1 MTDTTE
7 IHEPIADS
15 SETDVATAV
24 GAAAQIAGRW
34 AHTPGEQRAA
44 VLRRIADLLDESTDE
59 LVDAAD
65 AETALGRP
73 RLSGEVA
80 RTTGQLRMF
89 ADVVQRGSE
98 LDVIVSEAD
107 DAAARPDVR
116 RVMRAIGPVAVFS
129 ASNFPFA
136 FSVAGGDTA
145 SALAAGC
152 PVVVKAH
159 VGHPR
164 TSRLTTEVIARAL
177 ADTGAPPALLQTVYG
192 VPAGRTLVLAH
203 AIRAVGF
210 TGSLAG
216 GAALMKLTQA
226 RPDPIPF
233 YGELGSLN
241 PVVVLAGAA
250 ADRPQELAEAY
261 VGSLTLGVGQFCT
274 NPGLMFVPGDQTF
287 VEAISAAVASTTGST
302 MLTERIYHQ
311 YDEHVSAALWEQ
323 LDLVGRGETTDGRWS
338 PTPQVRSVPIDRF
351 VKDLDQLAVERFGP
365 AGLVVIYDDLERLL
379 ELVPSLPGSLTGS
392 VHATDSELDAAGRV
406 ADTLAPK
413 VGRLIFNGWPTGV
426 AVCWAMHHGG
436 PWPASTAPATTS
448 VGATAIRRWLAPIAY
463 QNFPDELLPGAL
475 QRSNPLG
482 IRRTVQP

>member
-7 IHEPIADS
+7 IHDPVPDS
-15 SETDVATAV
+15 SEDDVHGAV
-24 GAAAQIAGRW
+24 AAAAQIAARW
-34 AHTPGEQRAA
+34 AATPGEQRAA
-44 VLRRIADLLDESTDE
+44 VLRRIADLLDESTEE

-73 RLSGEVA
+73 RLTGEVA

-89 ADVVQRGSE
+89 ADLVQRGSE

-107 DAAARPDVR
+107 AASARPDVR
-116 RVMRAIGPVAVFS
+116 RVVRAIGPVAVFS

-159 VGHPR
+159 EGHPR
-164 TSRLTTEVIARAL
+164 TSRLTTDVIARAL
-177 ADTGAPPALLQTVYG
+177 ADAGAPAALLQTVYG
-192 VPAGRTLVLAH
+192 LEAGRVLVH
-203 AIRAVGF
+203 DRAIRAVGF

-216 GAALMKLTQA
+216 GNSLLKLTQT

-233 YGELGSLN
+233 YGELGSVN

-250 ADRPQELAEAY
+250 AQRPQELGEAY

-274 NPGLMFVPGDQTF
+274 NPGLMFAPPDEPF
-287 VEAISAAVASTTGST
+287 VQAISSAVASATGST

-311 YDEHVSAALWEQ
+311 YEEHVSASLWSE
-323 LDLVGRGETTDGRWS
+323 LDLVGRGEADEGPRS
-338 PTPQVRSVPIDRF
+338 PTPQVRSVPIARF
-351 VKDLDQLAVERFGP
+351 AADLDQLVCERFGP
-365 AGLVVIYDDLERLL
+365 AGLVVIYDELEQVL

-392 VHATDSELDAAGRV
+392 VHATEAELDDAGRV
-406 ADTLAPK
+406 ADALAPK

-436 PWPASTAPATTS
+436 PWPASTAPGTTS

-463 QNFPDELLPGAL
+463 QGFPDELLPDAL
-475 QRSNPLG
+475 RRSNPLG
-482 IRRTVQP
+482 IERTVQP